1 MTCPT
6 CKELLGLSCTHSEC
20 PVRASF
26 WCSQCSCYGHLPSE
40 CDEVTHVWRPAT
52 LEELIPE
59 DVRARWGI
67 TTSTYIIWP
76 KASLA
81 DAEREIAET
90 NTIVVRKNDRAIRD
104 AMKQRKIPTV
114 HAMDETVDKEGKP
127 KDGNIQLL
135 RKWAVNHGKKV
146 RFIQEER

>member
-1 MTCPT
+1 M
-6 CKELLGLSCTHSEC
+6 LGLSCTHTEC
-20 PVRASF
+20 PVRASL
-26 WCSQCSCYGHLPSE
+26 WCSQCSCYGHLPTE

-67 TTSTYIIWP
+67 TTSTYIVWP
-76 KASLA
+76 KTSLA

-90 NTIVVRKNDRAIRD
+90 STIIVKKSDRTIREE
-104 AMKQRKIPTV
+104 MKKRKIPTV
-114 HAMDETVDKEGKP
+114 HAMDETLDKEGKP

-135 RKWAVNHGKKV
+135 RKWAIQHGKKV
-146 RFIQEER
+146 RFLQE

>member
-1 MTCPT
+1 M
-6 CKELLGLSCTHSEC
+6 LGLSRIHTDC
-20 PVRASF
+20 PVRASL
-26 WCSQCSCYGHLPSE
+26 WCSQCSCYGHLPTN
-40 CDEVTHVWRPAT
+40 CDESRHIWRPAT

-90 NTIVVRKNDRAIRD
+90 NTIVVRKTDRAIRE
-104 AMKQRKIPTV
+104 AMKQMKIKTV
-114 HAMDETVDKEGKP
+114 HAMDETVDKNGIRHP
-127 KDGNIQLL
+127 GNIQLF
-135 RKWAVNHGKKV
+135 REWAVNHGKKV
-146 RFIQEER
+146 RFIQE